1 MGKVKQINIKNP
13 TSYFYNDKINIKNF
27 DAKLLKIYKKDYNE
41 IDIYY
46 MNYVTVKN
54 FANCNN
60 INSVN
65 PLNLMIDEMIGH
77 FVCNSIEEKNKN
89 KYLILD
95 DVDANKEVL

>member
-1 MGKVKQINIKNP
+1 MTK
-13 TSYFYNDKINIKNF
+13 KITTRLTFITWIMW
-27 DAKLLKIYKKDYNE
+27 LL
-41 IDIYY
+41 
-46 MNYVTVKN
+46 KN

-65 PLNLMIDEMIGH
+65 HLNLMIDEIIGH

-95 DVDANKEVL
+95 DVDANREVL

>member
-1 MGKVKQINIKNP
+1 MGEIKQINIKNR
-13 TSYFYNDKINIKNF
+13 TYYFYNDQIDLKDF
-27 DAKLLKIYKKDYNE
+27 DAKLLKIDKKDYND

-46 MNYVTVKN
+46 VAYVTVKN